1 MGHAVFSF
9 AQSNNSVFEEAKAER
24 ERHFTQSHQV
34 LFTPNPVCFF
44 YIATVP
50 RLCNLFSQKKT
61 KEVW

>member
-9 AQSNNSVFEEAKAER
+9 AQSNNSAFEEAKAER

-44 YIATVP
+44 YTATVP
-50 RLCNLFSQKKT
+50 RLCNLSFHKKI